1 MVLLGDKKQHFLQA
15 AKQNYGSWPKF
26 PIPGKDSPIHVVT
39 RLEKGRE
46 EKEQSRE
53 LCNCSL
59 PSLSSLPA
67 LSLRKCKRV
76 PELVCD
82 KDHPPFQQQ
91 GGKDSAQVPHAEGGE
106 QGLEIDVLQPGVKG
120 PPQLDDLLGTERA
133 QVSSCCSPTVCQA
146 RTQQVFSQ
154 LAALTDSW

>member
-1 MVLLGDKKQHFLQA
+1 MFLLGDKKQHFLQA

-26 PIPGKDSPIHVVT
+26 PIPGKNSPIHVVT

-59 PSLSSLPA
+59 PSLPSLPA

-120 PPQLDDLLGTERA
+120 PPQLDDLLGTKRA
-133 QVSSCCSPTVCQA
+133 QVSSCCSPRVCQA